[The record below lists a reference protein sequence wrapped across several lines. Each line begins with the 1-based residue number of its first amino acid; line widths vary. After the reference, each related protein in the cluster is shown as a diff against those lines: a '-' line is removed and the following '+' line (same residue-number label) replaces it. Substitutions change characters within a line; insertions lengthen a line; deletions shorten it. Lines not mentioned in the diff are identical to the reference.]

1 MKSAK
6 FANMKSKKSISNK
19 CSFLQYLP
27 LFWPLRQ
34 SKAAVGPNLSL
45 FQIHP
50 LADIHFVIHGYVYG
64 DVSIETPSLNFWFSE

>member
-6 FANMKSKKSISNK
+6 FANMKSKKSSNK
-19 CSFLQYLP
+19 SSFLRYLP

-34 SKAAVGPNLSL
+34 SKAVVGPNLSL

-50 LADIHFVIHGYVYG
+50 LTDIHIVIHGYVYG
-64 DVSIETPSLNFWFSE
+64 DASIEIWSLNFWFS